1 MIEVVNNNDDELI
14 SVLQSSFRE
23 VYKDNNAL
31 KNEFINNP
39 YTKIFIYR
47 EDDDILGLIHINDIY
62 DRYEINNFY
71 VIDKYRNRGIGS
83 LLLEKV
89 IELGKKQKIKNITLE
104 VRKNNILAISLYE
117 NYGFIAKSIRKGYYN
132 GTDGI
137 LMEKEMIG

>member
-14 SVLQSSFRE
+14 SVLQSSFKE
-23 VYKDNNAL
+23 VYKNNNEL

-47 EDDDILGLIHINDIY
+47 EKDDILGLIHINDIY